1 MTTPTTSLLAAE
13 EQNPLIP
20 ASYDILWS
28 AVCLAFIVFFFWKY
42 ALPKVQEVLKDRTDK
57 IEGGIERA
65 EQAQRDAKAALD
77 RYNAQ
82 LAEARGE
89 AARIRD
95 DARAQGQ
102 LIIEEMREQAQAESR
117 RIVAAGQSQLTAQ
130 RSQVVAELRGD
141 LGRTAVDLAERVVG
155 ERLSDDTARSATVD
169 RFLDELDA
177 MSGSSA
183 GRGAGSHA
191 ATTTSTAGE

>member
-1 MTTPTTSLLAAE
+1 MTDGTSFLAAE
-13 EQNPLIP
+13 SSNPLVP
-20 ASYDILWS
+20 ATYDILWS
-28 AVCLAFIVFFFWKY
+28 SVSLVLIAFFFWKY
-42 ALPKVQEVLKDRTDK
+42 LLPRVSKILADRSDK

-65 EQAQRDAKAALD
+65 EQAQKEARAALD

-102 LIIEEMREQAQAESR
+102 LIIEEMREQAQEESR
-117 RIVAAGQSQLTAQ
+117 RIVSAGQSQLGAQ
-130 RSQVVAELRGD
+130 RAQIVAELRGD

-155 ERLSDDTARSATVD
+155 ERLADDTARSATVD

-177 MSGSSA
+177 MSGS
-183 GRGAGSHA
+183 GRGSNGS
-191 ATTTSTAGE
+191 ATTTSTSGE

>member
-1 MTTPTTSLLAAE
+1 MTNGTLVLAAE
-13 EQNPLIP
+13 SENPLLP
-20 ASYDILWS
+20 ATYDLIWS
-28 AVCLAFIVFFFWKY
+28 TVSLLLIAFFFWKY
-42 ALPKVQEVLKDRTDK
+42 LLPRVQRTLADRSEK

-65 EQAQRDAKAALD
+65 EQAQREARAALD

-102 LIIEEMREQAQAESR
+102 LIIEEMREQAQEESR

-130 RSQVVAELRGD
+130 RAQIVAELRGD

-155 ERLSDDTARSATVD
+155 ERLADDTARSATVD

-177 MSGSSA
+177 MSGS
-183 GRGAGSHA
+183 GRTG
-191 ATTTSTAGE
+191 GE

>member
-1 MTTPTTSLLAAE
+1 MTDPTSVLAAE
-13 EQNPLIP
+13 SVNPLVP
-20 ASYDILWS
+20 ATYDILWS
-28 AVCLAFIVFFFWKY
+28 TVSLVLIAFFFWKY
-42 ALPKVQEVLKDRTDK
+42 LLPRVSKILAARSDK

-65 EQAQRDAKAALD
+65 EQAQQEARAALD

-82 LAEARGE
+82 LTEARGE

-102 LIIEEMREQAQAESR
+102 LIIEEMREQAQEESR
-117 RIVAAGQSQLTAQ
+117 RIIAAGQSQLGAQ
-130 RSQVVAELRGD
+130 RAQIVGELRAD

-155 ERLSDDTARSATVD
+155 ERLADDTARSATVD

-177 MSGSSA
+177 MSAA
-183 GRGAGSHA
+183 GTA
-191 ATTTSTAGE
+191 ATARTSGE